1 MLTPIES
8 EKWMSEGRHYYQNRR
23 CKSISSHLRLW
34 NWKPFWSCK
43 LAAAICTAAYIYIGH
58 TPAPYAARRERAID
72 RRTHHM
78 HARCSSEWFVPATII
93 SKYGKFSPW
102 GSALELLNVS
112 TYPKEIFGGSMP
124 FVLLMHGG
132 HVGIHVTVV
141 IVFYVLEL

>member
-1 MLTPIES
+1 MKADITTKTDDAKVYHLISDCEIES
-8 EKWMSEGRHYYQNRR
+8 LFGHVN
-23 CKSISSHLRLW
+23 LLLLFAL
-34 NWKPFWSCK
+34 PP
-43 LAAAICTAAYIYIGH
+43 IYIGH

-78 HARCSSEWFVPATII
+78 HSSEWFVPATII

-141 IVFYVLEL
+141 IVFLRFGTIKKNRYS